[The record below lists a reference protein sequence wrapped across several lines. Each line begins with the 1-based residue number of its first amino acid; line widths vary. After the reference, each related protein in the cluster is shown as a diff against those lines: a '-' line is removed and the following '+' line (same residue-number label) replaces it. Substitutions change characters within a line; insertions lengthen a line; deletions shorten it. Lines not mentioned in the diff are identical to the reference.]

1 MAALIARFVARTDR
15 DRAGLERFVR
25 PTLRN
30 WNGIAVGEL
39 RVTEAILKAALNKP
53 VSG

>member
-1 MAALIARFVARTDR
+1 LAATLAQLLPNDRAAL
-15 DRAGLERFVR
+15 EPFVR

-39 RVTEAILKAALNKP
+39 RPTDAVMAQ
-53 VSG
+53 